1 MKAICIDDIKYDGT
15 HFDGITKGN
24 IYDVNFVDIDNNLI
38 FIADDYGY
46 KYGVHISRFKVIDE

>member
-24 IYDVNFVDIDNNLI
+24 IYDVNFIDCNLV
-38 FIADDYGY
+38 FITDDYGN